1 MPESLFGR
9 VPIPPE
15 FREATQLYMWTQGL
29 YLKPYAEA
37 VGVDRATLRRV
48 LTGRMRTAVPQVIG
62 RLVRGLGLSRR
73 EEAYMFGLV
82 GWQLPLFDDRSPV
95 WDPKIESIGTSI
107 DEIVVDVGL
116 TGPQRRTFA
125 DILVPNAL
133 ALARLIK
140 LGLSLQGQPL
150 QV

>member
-9 VPIPPE
+9 VPVTRE
-15 FREATQLYMWTQGL
+15 FREATQLYMFTQGL
-29 YLKPYAEA
+29 YIKPYAEA
-37 VGVDRATLRRV
+37 VGVDRATLRGM
-48 LTGRMRTAVPQVIG
+48 LTGRVRSAAPQIIG

-73 EEAYMFGLV
+73 EEAYMYGLV

-95 WDPKIESIGTSI
+95 WDPRIGSIGSKV

-116 TGPQRRTFA
+116 NERQRNIFA
-125 DILVPNAL
+125 DILLPNAL
-133 ALARLIK
+133 ALARLVK
-140 LGLSLQGQPL
+140 LGLSPQGQTL